1 MSGHDFRQP
10 IYRGDWNDVQARYR
24 IATAIR
30 NNHKH
35 GPWIDPFSNP
45 PRTEHNTLRNKPIDR
60 LSTFLANPYL
70 VISSVAGTLALA
82 SAAAFYL
89 ILVLG

>member
-30 NNHKH
+30 NNHIN
-35 GPWIDPFSNP
+35 PLTDPFTP
-45 PRTEHNTLRNKPIDR
+45 PIRKHEPRFDWAKLWKAGVALYITLV
-60 LSTFLANPYL
+60 
-70 VISSVAGTLALA
+70 VIGTLLV
-82 SAAAFYL
+82 L
-89 ILVLG
+89 ILGDIL